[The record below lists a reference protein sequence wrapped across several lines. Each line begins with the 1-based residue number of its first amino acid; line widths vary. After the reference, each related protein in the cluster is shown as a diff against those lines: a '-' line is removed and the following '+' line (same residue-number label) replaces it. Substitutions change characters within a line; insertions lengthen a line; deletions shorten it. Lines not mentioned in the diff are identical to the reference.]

1 MSRMFQII
9 SFVVLISFGLKGQ
22 EVELATQKG
31 HSSAIGQVEFSN
43 SGEHILSWGIN
54 NEGIIWDLNLRKV
67 LTRFKI
73 PESVNISGVKFV
85 QGDKIVKVQS
95 EQTTYF
101 FDLSNDELKQQP
113 NDGDTLFR
121 KKNIFLDPNGIHK
134 TYIKKG
140 AIRKEEKGKWFPK
153 YWMSVSYTNAA
164 FHAFDISL
172 EQDRI
177 IGVAENNAIYCNEYV
192 SGKKLE
198 ILQGHNSSA
207 LDICFSSDGKLFA
220 TAGKDRS
227 IIVWDTETLNKQFR
241 LFSNIFRKNTATF
254 SHDGNQMHIGDEL
267 GNFYSINFDAVFPIP
282 NVNSE
287 PHSINKIAKSNYKGE
302 PSYFICNSNNAVEIK
317 QDLDNPEALK
327 TIKFREHELTRPKG
341 FLLQNLFNLYQ
352 EPIGEVK
359 KCNISEDGK
368 QILFTGETDLPNI
381 TLAQI
386 NKDKADHLYAYKD
399 HRNWLDAQFFNK
411 DQFVSV
417 LDKSG
422 TMYFWRAEDN
432 EYYFRRDSLPFI
444 INHFA
449 VLDTNLIWISS
460 NGKGQY
466 MYNITEQTFQSIS
479 DVNSNSLFK
488 VRGKIALSD
497 LNHNL
502 IFYDTDTFS
511 VLTQFD
517 GHTERVT
524 DINFHPT
531 KDMFITSSD
540 DGTVKL
546 WDYAQQELIASVI
559 PFENNEVMIVTADNY
574 YLVSKGAFDEIG
586 FRYEGQFFYPDQFDL
601 KYNRPDLVLEKLGYS
616 NDVLIKAYHRAY
628 KKRLK
633 KLNFTEEALSGDFHL
648 PELELLNK
656 ADLPIETDSK
666 KLELKLH
673 MSDSQDELESYKV
686 WINDVA
692 VLGSTGESIRSLH
705 TSELTRTVPLNLSY
719 GKNKIEVSVLNQ
731 SGAES
736 YKEVVNIECTEG
748 KKKPDA
754 FIISIGVSK
763 YKDENYNLA
772 YATKDAV
779 DIENLFTGS
788 EYFNTVHTK
797 SITDEDVVL
806 ESLDDIK
813 AFLDQADVDDFVLIF
828 VAGHGVL
835 DENFDYYFASYDMN
849 FSNPSERGIPY
860 KKIEELV
867 DGIKALKKLLILDT
881 CHSGELDKDEIESR
895 QKITDEEFPGKGKFR
910 NAGTNV
916 AFREDPL
923 GFENINFLMKQ
934 VFLDLRKGTGATVI
948 SSSGGTELAFESPK
962 YENGLFTYSLIDAL
976 QNNKAD
982 LNKDDMI
989 TVSELQSYLIEEV
1002 KQLSKGLQVPTS
1014 RIHNKEMDYRVW

>member
-1 MSRMFQII
+1 MNRLFQII
-9 SFVVLISFGLKGQ
+9 SVILFISYGLKGQ
-22 EVELATQKG
+22 EVQLATQKG
-31 HSSAIGQVEFSN
+31 HSAEIGQVAFSN
-43 SGEHILSWGIN
+43 SGEHIISLGVN
-54 NEGIIWDLNLRKV
+54 NECIIWDIKLRKV

-73 PESVNISGVKFV
+73 PEKVIVVGVKFIEDD
-85 QGDKIVKVQS
+85 QFVKVQS
-95 EQTTYF
+95 EKTTYRF
-101 FDLSNDELKQQP
+101 NLSKDKLEQRP

-121 KKNIFLDPNGIHK
+121 KKRLFLDPNGIHK

-140 AIRKEEKGKWFPK
+140 AIRKEEKGKWFPN
-153 YWMSVSYTNAA
+153 YWMSVSYTNAS
-164 FHAFDISL
+164 FQSFDVSL
-172 EQDRI
+172 KSNLI
-177 IGVAENNAIYCNEYV
+177 IGVAENNAIYCNEYI
-192 SGKKLE
+192 SGKKID

-207 LDICFSSDGKLFA
+207 LDVCFSSDGKLFA

-227 IIVWDTETLNKQFR
+227 IIIWDAKTLTKQFR

-254 SHDGNQMHIGDEL
+254 NHDGNQMHIGDEL
-267 GNFYSINFDAVFPIP
+267 GNLYSINFDAVFPSP
-282 NVNSE
+282 SVREE
-287 PHSINKIAKSNYKGE
+287 PQSINKITKSTFKGE
-302 PSYFICNSNNAVEIK
+302 PSYFICTSNNALEIK
-317 QDLDNPEALK
+317 QNINTPEAAK

-341 FLLQNLFNLYQ
+341 YLLQNLFNLYQ

-359 KCNISEDGK
+359 KCDISADGK
-368 QILFTGETDLPNI
+368 TILFTGETDLPNI
-381 TLAQI
+381 TLAEI
-386 NKDKADHLYAYKD
+386 NKDKTDHLYAYKD
-399 HRNWLDAQFFNK
+399 KRNWLDAQFLSP
-411 DQFVSV
+411 DRFVSV
-417 LDKSG
+417 LDRSG
-422 TMYFWRAEDN
+422 TLYFWSIEN
-432 EYYFRRDSLPFI
+432 KEYFFRRDSLPFI

-449 VLDTNLIWISS
+449 VIDTNSIWISS
-460 NGKGQY
+460 NGQGQY
-466 MYNITEQTFQSIS
+466 IYSIDDQKYELITA
-479 DVNSNSLFK
+479 VNSNSLFRVK
-488 VRGKIALSD
+488 GKIALSD
-497 LNHNL
+497 PNHRL

-511 VLTQFD
+511 IVSEFV

-524 DINFHPT
+524 DVSFHPS
-531 KDMFITSSD
+531 KNMFITSSD
-540 DGTVKL
+540 DGTIKL
-546 WDYAQQELIASVI
+546 WDYTKEELIASVI
-559 PFENNEVMIVTADNY
+559 PFENNEIMIITADNY

-601 KYNRPDLVLEKLGYS
+601 KFNRPDLVLEKLGYS

-656 ADLPIETDSK
+656 SEIPLEVDSK
-666 KLELKLH
+666 KLELKLR
-673 MSDSQDELESYKV
+673 MTDSKDNLESYKV

-692 VLGSTGESIRSLH
+692 VLGSTGKSVRTLK
-705 TSELTRTVPLNLSY
+705 TSNLTRTVPLNLSY
-719 GKNKIEVSVLNQ
+719 GENKIEVSVLNQ

-736 YKEVVNIECTEG
+736 YKEVLNVVCTEG

-754 FIISIGVSK
+754 YIISIGVSM

-772 YATKDAV
+772 YAKKDAV

-797 SITDEDVVL
+797 SITNQEVVL
-806 ESLDDIK
+806 ECLDEIK
-813 AFLDQADVDDFVLIF
+813 AFLDQAEVDDFVLIF

-895 QKITDEEFPGKGKFR
+895 QKITDEEFPGKGQFR
-910 NAGTNV
+910 NAGVNV
-916 AFREDPL
+916 AYREDPL

-962 YENGLFTYSLIDAL
+962 YENGLFTYSLIDGL

-982 LNKDDMI
+982 LNKDGVI
-989 TVSELQSYLIEEV
+989 NISELQSYLIREV
-1002 KQLSKGLQVPTS
+1002 KELSKGLQVPTS